1 MRRLVC
7 PASSRVSAEQLA
19 ADTAGAILFF
29 TALSLGAARA
39 AADLVAERTVRVDG
53 LTEVADVYRREI
65 EQARHAVDACAD
77 RAGEP
82 GFDEEALDVRAW
94 CIDLGV
100 RAAHAAVIASG
111 GRANLL
117 ADPAQRLL
125 REAMLYTLTAQTPGL
140 RAASLRRLAGRSGE
154 VADVAAQPPHR
165 PVSPPAR

>member
-1 MRRLVC
+1 MNTDGSTSRRRALGRGLDALIPA
-7 PASSRVSAEQLA
+7 PASA
-19 ADTAGAILFF
+19 ASNKQYFLCPIEKVI
-29 TALSLGAARA
+29 ARR
-39 AADLVAERTVRVDG
+39 DQP
-53 LTEVADVYRREI
+53 RR
-65 EQARHAVDACAD
+65 R
-77 RAGEP
+77 
-82 GFDEEALDVRAW
+82 FDEEALDVRAW